1 MAFIEEKR
9 MLLILVRSYS
19 RNLFWILTRYP
30 DIVGGDNV
38 VLLTSSRILSFWS
51 KKLRLD
57 WELPFADVQN
67 VATEDT
73 GIHFSHKAGRGH
85 SKFVFVPDQS
95 SRSWFFDEVASV
107 VKAFNIRRR
116 MDV

>member
-1 MAFIEEKR
+1 MAFIEKKR
-9 MLLILVRSYS
+9 MLLILVRLYLDTSFGSLS
-19 RNLFWILTRYP
+19 RYL

-51 KKLRLD
+51 KRLRLD

-107 VKAFNIRRR
+107 VKAFNVRRR